1 MGGLTN
7 LRRFSI
13 RHNNVDT
20 ISTFENLKN
29 LTYLNLTGNKTISE
43 IDMLKNCK
51 NLNYLILR
59 ENNITQVDSLSS
71 LDQLIFL
78 DISYTKVTEIPD
90 SFKDMKSLKGVRVVG
105 CDISHFPIELNDRVI
120 YYQDEDIV
128 QFEKET
134 NKNAVIMGRETKKFL
149 MYLKKKR

>member
-1 MGGLTN
+1 M
-7 LRRFSI
+7 
-13 RHNNVDT
+13 
-20 ISTFENLKN
+20 
-29 LTYLNLTGNKTISE
+29 
-43 IDMLKNCK
+43 
-51 NLNYLILR
+51 
-59 ENNITQVDSLSS
+59 
-71 LDQLIFL
+71 DQLIFL

-90 SFKDMKSLKGVRVVG
+90 SFKDMKSLKGVKVVG